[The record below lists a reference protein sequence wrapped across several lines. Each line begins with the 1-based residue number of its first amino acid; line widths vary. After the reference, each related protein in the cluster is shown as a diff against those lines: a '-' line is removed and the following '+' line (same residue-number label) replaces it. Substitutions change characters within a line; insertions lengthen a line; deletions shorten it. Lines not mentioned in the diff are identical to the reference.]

1 VNQANSLWLIVFD
14 MHLSAGC
21 GPGVAGCGPDAA
33 GCGPDVAGC
42 GPDVDQ
48 EKGLIQISKELK
60 IK

>member
-1 VNQANSLWLIVFD
+1 VFD

-33 GCGPDVAGC
+33 GCGPGVAGC

-48 EKGLIQISKELK
+48 EKGLIQDSKELK